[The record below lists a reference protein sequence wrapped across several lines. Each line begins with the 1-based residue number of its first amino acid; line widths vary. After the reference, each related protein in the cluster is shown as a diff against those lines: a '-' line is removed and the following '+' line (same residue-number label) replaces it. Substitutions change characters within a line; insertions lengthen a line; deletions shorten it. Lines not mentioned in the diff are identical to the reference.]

1 MYSSAEL
8 SKQAWTDL
16 RPKVPVVSVYRDEL
30 FSAQRQGAM
39 AHDAMERWVSAPVGA
54 PEVPGAIL
62 EGYAKDLRESRER
75 ILKLIADQ
83 GERDDISSALAENE
97 QFHRSLGLS
106 IRDKPEIEPEPE

>member
-1 MYSSAEL
+1 
-8 SKQAWTDL
+8 
-16 RPKVPVVSVYRDEL
+16 
-30 FSAQRQGAM
+30 
-39 AHDAMERWVSAPVGA
+39 MERWVSAPVDA

-62 EGYAKDLRESRER
+62 EGYARDLRESRER

-106 IRDKPEIEPEPE
+106 IRDKPEIEPEPEPE